1 MRGIGFV
8 WVQDIG
14 RAVFEPLA
22 DFLPIALAGVA
33 HGFEGGLTDGTDHGA
48 ELTEQAGIQ
57 FLQGRPAA
65 HHQIPDGHGELA
77 SDGGDGQVEA
87 ALGGQQLAAPAA
99 QGTLAGAQNSL
110 GALHEQ
116 GAQHLVAMAADALQ
130 IFVFPLF
137 AEGALSPADDVL
149 DLAVAAVL
157 VNLLWWHWEF
167 LPAFAA
173 ELVPGVDLV
182 PFWTLAVANVYRKWK
197 HITIT
202 QEAREQHPALPKP
215 PNFSNGI

>member
-1 MRGIGFV
+1 MKAPP
-8 WVQDIG
+8 
-14 RAVFEPLA
+14 AV
-22 DFLPIALAGVA
+22 
-33 HGFEGGLTDGTDHGA
+33 
-48 ELTEQAGIQ
+48 TEDSIRLSPRSR
-57 FLQGRPAA
+57 FR
-65 HHQIPDGHGELA
+65 
-77 SDGGDGQVEA
+77 A
-87 ALGGQQLAAPAA
+87 ALIL
-99 QGTLAGAQNSL
+99 
-110 GALHEQ
+110 
-116 GAQHLVAMAADALQ
+116 AMAADALQ

-157 VNLLWWHWEF
+157 VNLLGWHWEF

-202 QEAREQHPALPKP
+202 VEEAREQHPALPKP